1 VGIDVTPVKDDVQ
14 RPVPSAWRPVLREIV
29 EAIRR
34 GDAALAAQIPSVRA
48 VDPDTAA
55 QIRDYVADYGEALVP
70 LPEEAWDTSVALWLG
85 GHWQVL
91 VDLWTEPLSRSDLV
105 LHVTVV
111 AEDGQYGFE
120 VGPVYVP

>member
-1 VGIDVTPVKDDVQ
+1 VAIDAEPVKDDVQ

-55 QIRDYVADYGEALVP
+55 QIRDYVADYGEPLVP

-85 GHWQVL
+85 SHWEVL
-91 VDLWTEPLSRSDLV
+91 VDLWTEPGSRSDLV
-105 LHVTVV
+105 LYATVV
-111 AEDGQYGFE
+111 EEDGQYGFD